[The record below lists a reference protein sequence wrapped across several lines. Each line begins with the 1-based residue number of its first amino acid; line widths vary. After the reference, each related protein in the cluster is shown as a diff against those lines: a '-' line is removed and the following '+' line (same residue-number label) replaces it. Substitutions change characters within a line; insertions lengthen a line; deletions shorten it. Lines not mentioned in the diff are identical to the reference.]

1 MTVSNALDLPLRAVQ
16 EARTMAGRGGSMR
29 IVRVAAALGVAM
41 VIASCATTQ
50 KGVGGWF
57 GAPAPTPTPSPK
69 PRTTAATAAQ
79 APRVYYAGVEGL
91 KVYGEPSASSKVVG
105 TLSLREKVTRVK
117 VERGFAFVE
126 STKSGVKGWV
136 DNAQLAWRLP
146 TAPATAGPVPGEAKP
161 EGAQPEEAPPE
172 EPAAPTG
179 EERAPAAPEATAEPF
194 PTTTPAPTPAAISLP
209 TPRPIGPS
217 IFNPY

>member
-1 MTVSNALDLPLRAVQ
+1 
-16 EARTMAGRGGSMR
+16 
-29 IVRVAAALGVAM
+29 
-41 VIASCATTQ
+41 
-50 KGVGGWF
+50 
-57 GAPAPTPTPSPK
+57 
-69 PRTTAATAAQ
+69 
-79 APRVYYAGVEGL
+79 VYYAGVEGL

-105 TLSLREKVTRVK
+105 TLSLREKVRRVR

-146 TAPATAGPVPGEAKP
+146 TAPATAGPAPGEAKP
-161 EGAQPEEAPPE
+161 EEVPPEEVQPEEALPE

-179 EERAPAAPEATAEPF
+179 EERAPAAPEATAAPAEPF
-194 PTTTPAPTPAAISLP
+194 PTTTPAPTAAPISLP
-209 TPRPIGPS
+209 TPRAVGPS